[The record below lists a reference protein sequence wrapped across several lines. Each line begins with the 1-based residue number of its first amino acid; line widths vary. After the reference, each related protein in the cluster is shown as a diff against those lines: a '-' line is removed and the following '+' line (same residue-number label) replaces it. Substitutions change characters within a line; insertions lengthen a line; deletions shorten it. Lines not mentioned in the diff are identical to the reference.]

1 MYLYSMKYCK
11 NCEDTKFKFVV
22 KECIGNPF
30 ANHFRVEHYL
40 LSVKRSVRRYPV
52 SFLRWHYNNNY

>member
-1 MYLYSMKYCK
+1 MFLYSMKNYK
-11 NCEDTKFKFVV
+11 HCEDTKFKFVM

-40 LSVKRSVRRYPV
+40 LSVKRLVRR
-52 SFLRWHYNNNY
+52 